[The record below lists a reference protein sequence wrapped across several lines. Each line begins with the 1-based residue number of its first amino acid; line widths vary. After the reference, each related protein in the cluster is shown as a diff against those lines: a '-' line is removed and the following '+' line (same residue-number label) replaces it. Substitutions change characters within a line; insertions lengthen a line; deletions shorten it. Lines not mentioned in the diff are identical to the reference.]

1 MYTQINKDSPRV
13 PELTIDYIS
22 GKKFDKVVLIEPA
35 AQRRPLETGMRPE
48 LGGGSAEKLKQ
59 IAEAICIRKQ
69 D

>member
-48 LGGGSAEKLKQ
+48 LGEDQQKN
-59 IAEAICIRKQ
+59 
-69 D
+69 